1 MRLRNSKQAYGI
13 VTKLLHWLTALL
25 IIGLLVLGWY
35 MVDLT
40 YYDRWYHDST
50 ETHKA
55 LGMIVF
61 ALGVLTLVWRR
72 VSASPI
78 HLASLKPWERAAAAA
93 MHHTLFVLVF
103 LIPTTG
109 YLISTSAG
117 KTIAIFGWFEVPAL
131 IAVSTG
137 LRDLAITCHFYL
149 AYGTA
154 ALIAL
159 HAAAAFKH
167 QLFDRDGTLARMLW
181 R

>member
-1 MRLRNSKQAYGI
+1 MRLTNSEHTYGV
-13 VTKLLHWLTALL
+13 VTKLLHWATALL
-25 IIGLLVLGWY
+25 IVGLVALGWY
-35 MVDLT
+35 MVGLT

-55 LGMIVF
+55 LGMLVL
-61 ALGVLTLVWRR
+61 ALGVLTLIWRR
-72 VSASPI
+72 VSPSPVHI
-78 HLASLKPWERAAAAA
+78 ASLARWERIAATT
-93 MHHTLFVLVF
+93 MHHTLLVLVV
-103 LIPTTG
+103 LIPVSG

-117 KTIAIFGWFEVPAL
+117 KTVDIFGWFAIPAVFDVGTRVRD
-131 IAVSTG
+131 IAIV
-137 LRDLAITCHFYL
+137 CHYYL

-154 ALIAL
+154 VLVGL